1 MAVQNARSRLL
12 SGSGMIGRRSR
23 RRRTLFPDPVLHV
36 REHPHSTGQA
46 SAPAGV
52 AVDELVES
60 VLHETQ
66 PLEEPI
72 IDDLCHTFT
81 S

>member
-36 REHPHSTGQA
+36 REHRHSTEQA

-52 AVDELVES
+52 AADELVEPA
-60 VLHETQ
+60 LHQPQ

-72 IDDLCHTFT
+72 IDDLLHTVT